1 MASTELR
8 TLKRD
13 FERMKD
19 EFAKVVSSNRALHN
33 RVHELEEMVRRESSK
48 VERNNKCVEDLRNT
62 VASMEHYFKLELEQ
76 LRKQDGGVKEA
87 GEGHEDLD
95 TPHMNEGGDNE
106 LSPLHDNVTP
116 PTKSAAMATQ
126 VPSDGAEPSAA
137 MVTPVPDLQV
147 HEAAAHAQ
155 SEKLPTPEDVAGC
168 DEICQRLMFLLE
180 DWKIADRV
188 PSGGPMNPPSIPTIS
203 MAADE
208 EGSLSVEKKK
218 WKVKAVDRSARPR
231 HY

>member
-1 MASTELR
+1 MASTELC

-13 FERMKD
+13 FQRMKD
-19 EFAKVVSSNRALHN
+19 EFAKVASSNRALRN

-106 LSPLHDNVTP
+106 
-116 PTKSAAMATQ
+116 
-126 VPSDGAEPSAA
+126 
-137 MVTPVPDLQV
+137 
-147 HEAAAHAQ
+147 
-155 SEKLPTPEDVAGC
+155 
-168 DEICQRLMFLLE
+168 
-180 DWKIADRV
+180 
-188 PSGGPMNPPSIPTIS
+188 
-203 MAADE
+203 
-208 EGSLSVEKKK
+208 
-218 WKVKAVDRSARPR
+218 
-231 HY
+231 